1 MSSLG
6 AIEPRSR
13 STAQLARTSKTFR
26 SVDRDLHPSFNMAMP
41 ASKPIWDEVALPSF
55 EHLARTVTV
64 DADNPHMLSW
74 S

>member
-1 MSSLG
+1 
-6 AIEPRSR
+6 
-13 STAQLARTSKTFR
+13 
-26 SVDRDLHPSFNMAMP
+26 MAMP